1 MKIFLSGTSNLG
13 DFLNGMPVLS
23 GIQKSYGN
31 IDLIIRPEMA
41 KFKGIKQFLA
51 HQDLFSDV
59 NFANEVFVYGNIT
72 HMSSWP
78 IREDKNDPNRPI
90 ETCRYENF
98 MKDNYKL
105 DFEVDDN
112 FEIQIPEM
120 NIEVHQDT
128 PYIGDRWSEG
138 TVDNRRRSNT
148 LSGLQKCHYIDYSND
163 LLTNAY
169 IIRNSKHPFIA
180 SLSGVSVLAD
190 LLNKDGYVIWK
201 AEDWDIQFRNGD
213 DISWDNGKNI
223 NTIFEKHYYLNRKM
237 KLLHQNK
244 LEEILND
251 Y

>member
-23 GIQKSYGN
+23 GLQKSYGK

-51 HQDLFSDV
+51 HQNLFSDV

-105 DFEVDDN
+105 NFEVDDK
-112 FEIQIPEM
+112 FQIILPEM
-120 NIEVHQDT
+120 NIEVHQDA

-138 TVDNRRRSNT
+138 TVDDRRRSHT
-148 LSGLQKCHYIDYSND
+148 LSGLKKCHYIDYNND

-169 IIRNSKHPFIA
+169 IIKNSNHPFIT